1 MKKQIMRFTW
11 WLLALGGLAL
21 ASAAEDTAP
30 TAEEL
35 VLRLGS
41 EDFKERER
49 AEALLGAMGE
59 KAGEALRKNVG
70 SDNPEI
76 AARVRQLLAGKSYY
90 QILDWC
96 VTGKKLEGFAD
107 EEAAKWP
114 CVVQVKEFDRAT
126 GKIKGTIEWKTLG
139 SLVAIE
145 GTLSNKQ
152 LVFTEKAFIRHGNSI
167 LNCVYTF
174 DLRPDPEQAAGKATG
189 KIQGTWKN
197 PDDNRGGHV
206 ELAPIKE
213 PADP

>member
-1 MKKQIMRFTW
+1 MKNQIRRITW
-11 WLLALGGLAL
+11 CLMALGGLVL
-21 ASAAEDTAP
+21 AAPAEDAAP

-90 QILDWC
+90 QLLDWF
-96 VTGKKLEGFAD
+96 VPGKKLEGFAD

-114 CVVQVKEFDRAT
+114 CVVEVKEFDKAT
-126 GKIKGTIEWKTLG
+126 GKLKGTIEWKTLG

-145 GTLSNKQ
+145 GTLSSRQ
-152 LVFTEKAFIRHGNSI
+152 LVFKETAFIRHGNSI

-174 DLRPDPEQAAGKATG
+174 DLKAAAGQEAG

-197 PDDNRGGHV
+197 PDDGRGGRA

-213 PADP
+213 QPEP